1 MSKKVI
7 PAKQE
12 IITEGTTGDCM
23 YIIESGEV
31 QVFKVCQIALAH
43 YYFEASRNF
52 LYKKKSKWNLESNVL
67 ARF

>member
-31 QVFKVCQIALAH
+31 QVFKVCQIALRL
-43 YYFEASRNF
+43 FPKKIQASCNF
-52 LYKKKSKWNLESNVL
+52 L
-67 ARF
+67 